1 MANTEIR
8 HPFVDSE
15 HPIAVAHRGG
25 ARENSENSLTAFRR
39 AADLG
44 YRYFETDVR
53 ATADGVV
60 MVFHDATLNRV
71 TDRVGRI
78 SALPYD
84 EVRKALIAGR
94 DPVMRLEEL
103 LGAFPNSFF
112 NIDVKDDHTLEPFI
126 DLIERLNVLDRVC
139 VASFSASRLRAVRRR
154 WPEAATSLAPPEIL
168 SLLAASRVG
177 PFSPLVGRGVPRNA
191 IAVQVPAFS
200 RGIPIVTPAFI
211 SASHDRGL
219 AVHVWTVDEDEKM
232 HRLLDLGVDGIITDR
247 PTTLRRVLADRG
259 QWTDHRGP
267 SAGG

>member
-1 MANTEIR
+1 MPPVNSR

-15 HPIAVAHRGG
+15 HPIALAHRGG

-39 AADLG
+39 AADIG

-60 MVFHDATLNRV
+60 MVFHDSSLNRV

-103 LGAFPNSFF
+103 LAAFPESFF
-112 NIDVKDDHTLEPFI
+112 NIDVKDDHTLGPFI
-126 DLIERLNVLDRVC
+126 DLIERLNVLDRIC
-139 VASFSASRLRAVRRR
+139 VASFSASRLRTIRKR
-154 WPEAATSLAPPEIL
+154 WPEAATSLAPPEAL
-168 SLLAASRVG
+168 SLWASSQAG
-177 PFSPLVGRGVPRNA
+177 PLSPLAGRGIPRNA
-191 IAVQVPAFS
+191 VAVQVPAFF
-200 RGIPIVTPAFI
+200 RGITLVTPAFLK
-211 SASHDRGL
+211 SAHDRGL
-219 AVHVWTVDEDEKM
+219 AVHVWTVDHDEKM

-247 PTTLRRVLADRG
+247 PTTLRRVLVDRG
-259 QWTDHRGP
+259 QWP
-267 SAGG
+267 SD